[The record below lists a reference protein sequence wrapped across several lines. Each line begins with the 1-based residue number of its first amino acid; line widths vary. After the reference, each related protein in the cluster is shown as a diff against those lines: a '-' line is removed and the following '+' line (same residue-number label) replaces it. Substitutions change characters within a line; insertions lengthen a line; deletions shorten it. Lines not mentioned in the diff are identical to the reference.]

1 MQDWCC
7 HLMNLFFLLFENSIT
22 VAILVGNK
30 DPLLELDKIYYIG
43 VDGLGKPKHVKHIAV
58 SFFCF

>member
-1 MQDWCC
+1 
-7 HLMNLFFLLFENSIT
+7 MNLFFLIIENSIT

-43 VDGLGKPKHVKHIAV
+43 VDGLEKPKHVKHIAV